1 MPGSSVEL
9 KKGRD
14 CDVTLNHVLKNEDRE
29 THIEKGEINIYMC
42 ERDIIYLHRQ

>member
-14 CDVTLNHVLKNEDRE
+14 RDVTLNHVLKNEEKDTHRE
-29 THIEKGEINIYMC
+29 
-42 ERDIIYLHRQ
+42 R